1 MQILSCV
8 QLPFTSSH
16 NDRGHTSPTIVM
28 REAGGYV
35 PLSAAILTSIA
46 NVVGEN
52 DGYESRASNT

>member
-46 NVVGEN
+46 SVVWVLK
-52 DGYESRASNT
+52 